1 MDHVYRWADG
11 NSTLATPLVGAF
23 VEFEHASVHVFVR
36 VRVSSQ
42 ASADAHTCG

>member
-11 NSTLATPLVGAF
+11 ISTPSAPLVGWF
-23 VEFEHASVHVFVR
+23 VEFKRVCVRVFVR
-36 VRVSSQ
+36 VSVSSQ